1 LVEIF
6 TNLKRCRLLSDNLN
20 KIIFVSKNW
29 PNDPRV
35 GCNSPFGLIELI
47 EADVTLEEE
56 LEQYENEF
64 EQNELLDL

>member
-64 EQNELLDL
+64 ERDELLDL